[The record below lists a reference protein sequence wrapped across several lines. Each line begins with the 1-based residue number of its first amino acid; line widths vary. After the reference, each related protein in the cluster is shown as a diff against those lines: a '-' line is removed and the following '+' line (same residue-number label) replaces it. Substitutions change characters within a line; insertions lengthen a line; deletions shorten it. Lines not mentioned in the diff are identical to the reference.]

1 MAAITI
7 TEANVNINAADSTVT
22 VIQFGEA
29 VSAGETIYL
38 DSGDSKYYL
47 SANTSAS
54 ASSCSGVA
62 LKGGAADG
70 YGILIPTGQSYVVG
84 GTVAVGEIYVVGGAG
99 EIVPIGDLV
108 STNWVTILGTGIS
121 TTEIELNVKKSNIQ
135 KA

>member
-1 MAAITI
+1 MLVLLDGTWKTLHTI
-7 TEANVNINAADSTVT
+7 STDHN
-22 VIQFGEA
+22 E
-29 VSAGETIYL
+29 ENCL
-38 DSGDSKYYL
+38 
-47 SANTSAS
+47 
-54 ASSCSGVA
+54 C
-62 LKGGAADG
+62 DG